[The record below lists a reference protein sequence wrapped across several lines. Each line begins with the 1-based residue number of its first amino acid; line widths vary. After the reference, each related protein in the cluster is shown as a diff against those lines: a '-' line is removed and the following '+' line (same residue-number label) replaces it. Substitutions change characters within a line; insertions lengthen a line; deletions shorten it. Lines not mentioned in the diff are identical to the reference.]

1 VLFSSTFDCSVT
13 LGRNNA
19 KSCCRKMFR
28 SGFVS
33 IIGRPN
39 SGKSTL
45 LNQLLGE
52 KISIVSDKPQT
63 TRENILGILTLKEG
77 QIVFTDTPGIH
88 KPGYELNR
96 RMMQTFHDALEGT
109 DLLLL
114 IIDASTPFGSGDQYV
129 IDLVKERAL
138 KTFLLLNKI
147 DVVQKEKLL
156 PLISLYSQKLE
167 FAEVVPISALK
178 RDNLDLLT
186 SLILKYLPE
195 GPLHFPE
202 EQFTDRHERFL
213 VGEIV
218 REKVLLNTQ
227 DELPYSTTV
236 LVTRFDE
243 SQQEVVVL
251 SCDIVVEKD
260 SQKKIVIGSQGQK
273 LKRIGTE
280 ARIEIE
286 SLLDKRVYLDLYVR
300 VKSKWRDDPR
310 FLDSLH

>member
-1 VLFSSTFDCSVT
+1 
-13 LGRNNA
+13 
-19 KSCCRKMFR
+19 MFK

-96 RMMQTFHDALEGT
+96 RMMQTVYNSLEGT

-114 IIDASTPFGSGDQYV
+114 LVDASTAFGSGDQYV
-129 IDLVKERAL
+129 VDLVKERNLTA
-138 KTFLLLNKI
+138 FLLLNKI
-147 DVVQKEKLL
+147 DLVRKEALL
-156 PLISLYSQKLE
+156 PLIASYAAKHPFTE
-167 FAEVVPISALK
+167 IIPISALK

-186 SLILKYLPE
+186 SLILKRLPE
-195 GPLHFPE
+195 GPPHFPE

-213 VGEIV
+213 VAEMV
-218 REKVLLNTQ
+218 REKVLLNTR

-236 LVTRFDE
+236 QITRFDE
-243 SQQEVVVL
+243 SQPDVVVL
-251 SCDIVVEKD
+251 NCEIVVEKE
-260 SQKKIVIGSQGQK
+260 SQKKIVIGSQGQM
-273 LKRIGTE
+273 LKQIGIQ
-280 ARIEIE
+280 ARADIEG
-286 SLLDKRVYLDLYVR
+286 LLGKRVFLELYVR
-300 VKSKWRDDPR
+300 VKPKWRDDPK
-310 FLDSLH
+310 FLDSLK